1 MQSNLDPFSW
11 GWKQELFSLWTQEV
25 SSVSSQTDISCFLL
39 PARITAKNHHQYDIV
54 CPDFSSFPG
63 FLPDQKKSGFFSG
76 IHVQGSFEYALD
88 DESSFPVTG
97 DWVMIQ
103 DEGDVLRIKK
113 VLPRM
118 TTLSR
123 GRAGNTCG
131 EQVLASNIDTLLIV
145 NALDGG
151 RNFLPSMIERA
162 LILAKHSGSVPHIIL
177 NKADLASEEVKE
189 RALRECEISFPSI
202 PCTLVS
208 AKTGEGLQELSS
220 YLTSGTTAGMLGKSG
235 MGKSALVN
243 ALEKFPARDE
253 DGFNGQNVL
262 EGEVRK
268 ADLRGRHTTT
278 SSRLYKLPSGL
289 LIIDSP
295 GIRELKLWGTED
307 DVEESFADIA
317 SLSNKCRFSDCTHSG
332 EPGCAV
338 QEALVTGELEQERY
352 LRYLELSKEIAFL
365 KTRTSESSRRNEE
378 RKWKQVSKFQKALK
392 KERGVY

>member
-1 MQSNLDPFSW
+1 
-11 GWKQELFSLWTQEV
+11 
-25 SSVSSQTDISCFLL
+25 
-39 PARITAKNHHQYDIV
+39 
-54 CPDFSSFPG
+54 
-63 FLPDQKKSGFFSG
+63 
-76 IHVQGSFEYALD
+76 
-88 DESSFPVTG
+88 
-97 DWVMIQ
+97 
-103 DEGDVLRIKK
+103 
-113 VLPRM
+113 
-118 TTLSR
+118 
-123 GRAGNTCG
+123 
-131 EQVLASNIDTLLIV
+131 VLASNIDTLLIV

-162 LILAKHSGSVPHIIL
+162 LILARHSLSSPHIIL

-189 RALRECEISFPSI
+189 KALRECEISFPSI

-243 ALEKFPARDE
+243 ALGKFPARDE
-253 DGFNGQNVL
+253 DDVAGQNVL

-295 GIRELKLWGTED
+295 GIRELKLWGTEE

-317 SLSNKCRFSDCTHSG
+317 SLSSECRFQTVLIQG
-332 EPGCAV
+332 NPAV
-338 QEALVTGELEQERY
+338 QY
-352 LRYLELSKEIAFL
+352 
-365 KTRTSESSRRNEE
+365 
-378 RKWKQVSKFQKALK
+378 K
-392 KERGVY
+392 KPLYQGNLNKRVI